1 MQTLQLNTRLSNKSW
16 VRPFFICYMHTHRC
30 FSQLG
35 DDDIDDEDPFA
46 EVWSNPN
53 HLVLFLNLFRH
64 FSFFL

>member
-1 MQTLQLNTRLSNKSW
+1 
-16 VRPFFICYMHTHRC
+16 MHTHRC